1 LRWQF
6 AVYYIT
12 YESMAAQKIC
22 LGVEINQ
29 DGLKIALVEPDHRN
43 IIKIDAVPASGDSM
57 NDASIYSSVMT
68 SWTRNNSL
76 PEIKAVA
83 VAFPVQSGVMRLVDI
98 PKETIEQPFNYVEW
112 EFASAINSS
121 AKDYKLD
128 AAYYPSPKKPQRAIV
143 TALRKE
149 IVDSFCSK
157 AVESSG
163 FRPNCLIADICALLN
178 LLECSDGLDSHPQC
192 VLKIDQKFAV
202 AFWGNETGPLAIRLF
217 PKEFLAPNIII
228 ESLDKGFKEFSKAKR
243 KVKFCGELSA
253 DAKYTSELVD
263 IAMNPKQ
270 AIEIEVWKALSK
282 FSMAKD
288 VDSSKLSRCLGAIG
302 ATLNC
307 M

>member
-1 LRWQF
+1 
-6 AVYYIT
+6 
-12 YESMAAQKIC
+12 MAIQKIC

-29 DGLKIALVEPDHRN
+29 DGLKIALVEPERKN
-43 IIKIDAVPASGDSM
+43 IIKVDAIPASGDSM

-68 SWTRNNSL
+68 SWTHNNSL

-98 PKETIEQPFNYVEW
+98 PKEAAEQPFDYVEW
-112 EFASAINSS
+112 EFASAINSNV
-121 AKDYKLD
+121 KDYKLD
-128 AAYYPSPKKPQRAIV
+128 AAYYPNSKKPQRAIV

-149 IVDSFCSK
+149 IVNSFCSK

-178 LLECSDGLDSHPQC
+178 LLECTDGLGDHPQC
-192 VLKIDQKFAV
+192 VLKVDQKFAV

-217 PKEFLAPNIII
+217 PKEFIAPNIII
-228 ESLDKGFKEFSKAKR
+228 DSLDKGFKEFSKAKR
-243 KVKFCGELSA
+243 KVKFCGELST
-253 DAKYTSELVD
+253 DAKYTKDLID

-270 AIEIEVWKALSK
+270 AIEIEVWKSLSK

-288 VDSSKLSRCLGAIG
+288 VDSLKLSKCLGAIG